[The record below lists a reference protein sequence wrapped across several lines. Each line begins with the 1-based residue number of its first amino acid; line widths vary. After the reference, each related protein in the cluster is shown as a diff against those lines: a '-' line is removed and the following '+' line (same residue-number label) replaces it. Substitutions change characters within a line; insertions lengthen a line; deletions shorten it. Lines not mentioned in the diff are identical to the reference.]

1 MRKDHFISVSSA
13 LSYWFFFLLVAQFW
27 RSQFA
32 GERRGEIRS
41 ISSGRIIEGKRG
53 KGKGVMEDGGGE
65 ILLDSAIWPEGKR
78 KDFSTIE
85 CARKGK
91 EGGMRH
97 WGRGRG
103 MILLPFSG
111 E

>member
-1 MRKDHFISVSSA
+1 M
-13 LSYWFFFLLVAQFW
+13 AQFW

-78 KDFSTIE
+78 KEDFSTIE
-85 CARKGK
+85 CARKRRREGRDDALGK
-91 EGGMRH
+91 GNDSFCLFQASKFGEDDTNFIG
-97 WGRGRG
+97 
-103 MILLPFSG
+103 LSLPNMH
-111 E
+111 